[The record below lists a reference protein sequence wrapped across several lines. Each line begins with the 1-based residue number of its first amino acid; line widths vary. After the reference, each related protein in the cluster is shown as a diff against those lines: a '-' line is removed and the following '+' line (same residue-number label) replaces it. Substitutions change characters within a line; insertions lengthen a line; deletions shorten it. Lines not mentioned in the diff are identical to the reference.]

1 MGLRTADEFRESLRD
16 GRQVYVFGEKVE
28 DVTAHP
34 ILKISVDTAAGDFEL
49 THMEDPEIRDLFVVP
64 HPETGEPMSRYF
76 EPPATPD
83 DLEKRLQ
90 MIGQSIRVTGGLPFG
105 KDVGTDAMYAIMT
118 TAQQMG
124 KPEYV
129 ERARNYLEY
138 LRKND
143 LNLCGAITDV
153 KGDRSKTPAMQVHPD
168 YYVHVVDQNKD
179 GIVVKGA
186 KIHITGAPA
195 ANDIL
200 VLPTRQMRENEG
212 DYSVAFAIPASTKGI
227 TMICRPG
234 RGERTPAEFPSGR
247 PVRGLVEAMIVFD
260 NVLVPWE
267 RVFMC
272 GEWQHSMLL
281 AYTFAT
287 YHRFTAVSY
296 KIPVV
301 EVLAGCAVAMA
312 EMNGIE
318 RSSHI
323 RAKLVEVAAY
333 VETLKALATAAIK
346 SPVMYGDLAV
356 PNPLITN
363 MAKLHFASHYHEII
377 KLIQDISGGII
388 STMPTYLDW
397 RNEELNRHLEHYLG
411 GSPRYTTE
419 ERLRMIAMTH
429 RMVASAESA
438 HMEVVTVHGEG
449 SMEAQ
454 RMMIYAESPLGEYRD
469 FALTAAGIEPR
480 D

>member
-1 MGLRTADEFRESLRD
+1 MAVRSPEEFRQSLRD
-16 GRQVYVFGEKVE
+16 GRRVFIYGELVE
-28 DVTAHP
+28 DVTTHP
-34 ILKISVDTAAGDFEL
+34 ILKISTETAAGDFVL
-49 THMEDPEIRDLFVVP
+49 THSEDPAVRDLFVAP
-64 HPETGEPMSRYF
+64 HPETGEPISRYF
-76 EPPATPD
+76 IPPHTPE

-90 MIGQSIRVTGGLPFG
+90 MIGQSIRLTGGLPFG
-105 KDVGTDAMYAIMT
+105 KDIGTDAMYAIMT

-138 LRKND
+138 IRKND

-153 KGDRSKTPAMQVHPD
+153 KGDRGKTPSQQVHPD

-179 GIVVKGA
+179 GIVVRGA
-186 KIHITGAPA
+186 KIHITAAPV

-200 VLPTRQMRENEG
+200 VVPTRQMRENESE
-212 DYSVAFAIPASTKGI
+212 YSVAFAVPANAKGI
-227 TMICRPG
+227 TMVCRPG
-234 RGERTPAEFPSGR
+234 GGEHRPSEFPSAR
-247 PVRGLVEAMIVFD
+247 PARDLVEAMIIFDDVF
-260 NVLVPWE
+260 VPWE

-272 GEWQHSMLL
+272 GEWQYSMLL

-296 KIPVV
+296 KIPAV
-301 EVLAGCAVAMA
+301 EALAGCAVAMA

-318 RSSHI
+318 RVGHI
-323 RAKLVEVAAY
+323 RGKLVEIAAY
-333 VETLKALATAAIK
+333 VETLKALATAAVK
-346 SPVMYGDLAV
+346 SPVMYGDVAV
-356 PNPLITN
+356 PSPLITN

-377 KLIQDISGGII
+377 KLIQDIAGGIVT
-388 STMPTYLDW
+388 TMPSYLDW
-397 RNEELNRHLEHYLG
+397 NNEELHKHLEHYLG
-411 GSPRYTTE
+411 GSPKYTTE
-419 ERLRMIAMTH
+419 ERLRMVAMTH
-429 RMVASAESA
+429 RMVASADSA

-454 RMMIYAESPLGEYRD
+454 RLMIYIESPLTYYRN
-469 FALTAAGIEPR
+469 FALLAAGIEPR

>member
-1 MGLRTADEFRESLRD
+1 MAVRSPEEFRESLRD
-16 GRQVYVFGEKVE
+16 GRRVFTQGELVE
-28 DVTAHP
+28 DVTTHP
-34 ILKISVDTAAGDFEL
+34 TLKISTETAAGDFVL
-49 THMEDPEIRDLFVVP
+49 THSEDPTVRDLFVAP
-64 HPETGEPMSRYF
+64 HPETGEPVSRYF
-76 EPPATPD
+76 LPPRTSE
-83 DLEKRLQ
+83 DLEKRLE
-90 MIGQSIRVTGGLPFG
+90 MIGQSIRLTGGLPFG

-124 KPEYV
+124 KPEYL
-129 ERARNYLEY
+129 ERAQNYLEH

-153 KGDRSKTPAMQVHPD
+153 KGDRGKPPAQQAHPD

-179 GIVVKGA
+179 GIVVRGA
-186 KIHITGAPA
+186 KVHITGAPV

-212 DYSVAFAIPASTKGI
+212 EYSLAFAIPANTKGI
-227 TMICRPG
+227 TMVCRPS
-234 RGERTPAEFPSGR
+234 RGERGPSEYPAAL
-247 PVRGLVEAMIVFD
+247 PVRGLVDAMIIFD
-260 NVLVPWE
+260 DVLVPWE

-272 GEWQHSMLL
+272 GEWPYSMLL

-296 KIPVV
+296 KIPAV
-301 EVLAGCAVAMA
+301 EILAGCAVAMA

-318 RSSHI
+318 RAGHI
-323 RAKLVEVAAY
+323 RAKLVDIAAY

-346 SPVMYGDLAV
+346 SPVMYDDLAV

-377 KLIQDISGGII
+377 GLVQDIAGGII
-388 STMPTYLDW
+388 TTMPSYLDW
-397 RNEELNRHLEHYLG
+397 QNKELHKRLEHYLG

-419 ERLRMIAMTH
+419 ERLRMVALTH

-438 HMEVVTVHGEG
+438 YMEVVTVHGEG

-454 RMMIYAESPLGEYRD
+454 RMMIYAESPFKDYRD
-469 FALTAAGIEPR
+469 FALAAAGIESHG
-480 D
+480 